1 MNSKKIHIILAQTL
15 LLLGLFIVPLSTY
28 GTVNAA
34 ACANPNNYGSAS
46 WTAAIPEAG
55 TYEIWARVLVP
66 DTANDTFQL
75 EIDGSNCWLMGGTG
89 ITANTWT
96 WVNWYNSS
104 TSQLATYNF
113 STSGNHTVKL
123 VGSAT
128 NVQVDKIIFLGTS
141 ETCSDGSSGPSGTG
155 DNCATA
161 PAVTTNPSNPT
172 TPPTTVTGST
182 TPDVVAQ
189 YQDSAEQTS
198 YVVNGQVV
206 QTSDGAAAL
215 DTSKLEDG
223 TYTVEAIVKL
233 KDGTEVKQQYTITV
247 DNDKGRYQTYKTYLF
262 GGIAAA
268 IIGVLALLFVL
279 QKMGKIH
286 LHKPNMFSHQNKTVS
301 QIQRPIIIKPNTH
314 QRY

>member
-1 MNSKKIHIILAQTL
+1 MFA
-15 LLLGLFIVPLSTY
+15 FSTGSAVY
-28 GTVNAA
+28 AA

-46 WTAAIPEAG
+46 WTAAIPESG

-66 DTANDTFQL
+66 DTSNDTFQL
-75 EIDGSNCWLMGGTG
+75 EIDGANCWQMGGTG

-96 WVNWYNSS
+96 WINWYNSS
-104 TSQLATYNF
+104 MSQLATYTF

-141 ETCSDGSSGPSGTG
+141 ETCSDGASGPSGTG

-161 PAVTTNPSNPT
+161 SAVTTTSPTSPT
-172 TPPTTVTGST
+172 TPPSTGVVSGPT

-189 YQDSAEQTS
+189 YQDTAEQTS
-198 YVVNGQVV
+198 YVVDGQVI
-206 QTSDGAAAL
+206 QTSEGAAAL
-215 DTSKLEDG
+215 DTSKLADG
-223 TYTVEAIVKL
+223 TYTVEAVVKL

-247 DNDKGRYQTYKTYLF
+247 DNDKGWYQTYKPYVF
-262 GGIAAA
+262 GGIAA
-268 IIGVLALLFVL
+268 ISICVVGVLFIL
-279 QKMGKIH
+279 QKMGKIQ
-286 LHKPNMFSHQNKTVS
+286 LRRPKLFSHQNTAVP
-301 QIQRPIIIKPNTH
+301 QVQRPIIIKPNTH